1 MDFVVDYFVSI
12 VYTVWVCGEGR
23 TMKKLSKQRMRSQIS
38 RGASFVEIY
47 LTAIILIGVI
57 FFSFDIVAELVDV
70 ARTFPHYEL
79 SIHDFL
85 SHVLALIIAIEF
97 IKMLAKHTPGSAIE
111 VLLFAIAR
119 NIIINEGSMLDSLIG
134 VGAIAILFAVRYY
147 FSNSTSI
154 DDVNGSVVSGGMTM
168 KEFNNLFK
176 MDIDIS
182 RGYTVAGAIYN
193 IAKADK
199 EDISPGYV
207 VEIENRKFEVYSMDD
222 NLIKQVK
229 IFDKIG

>member
-1 MDFVVDYFVSI
+1 
-12 VYTVWVCGEGR
+12 
-23 TMKKLSKQRMRSQIS
+23 MKKLSKQRMRSSIS

-47 LTAIILIGVI
+47 LTAIILIGVV
-57 FFSFDIVAELVDV
+57 FFSFDIVAELADI
-70 ARTFPHYEL
+70 ARTFPHYDF

-85 SHVLALIIAIEF
+85 SHVLSLIIAIEF

-134 VGAIAILFAVRYY
+134 VVAIAVLFAVRYF
-147 FSNSTSI
+147 FSNTAVI
-154 DDVNGSVVSGGMTM
+154 DNTNGSVVSGGMTM

-176 MDIDIS
+176 MDIDLT

-193 IAKADK
+193 IAKDEK
-199 EDISPGYV
+199 EDIKPGYIV
-207 VEIENRKFEVYSMDD
+207 DLENRKLEVYSMDD

-229 IFDKIG
+229 VFDKIS